1 MGTSSVNSTLASN
14 LATIANTQT
23 FTGVST
29 YSSDL
34 QSILTRSAQIAQI
47 PVLALQNDQTTLQN
61 QATDLDSLQTA
72 VSKLAQ
78 AIMTLGNLSSG
89 GALTATSS
97 NTNIGATV
105 SGTGATAGTYTIS
118 DVTSLAA
125 LSTATMTTGVA
136 NSTSTAVAPSGNNT
150 LYLVAGGSPITI
162 ALTSATNN
170 LNGLEAAINAANAGV
185 TASILTTSGG
195 SYLTITANQAGATS
209 IQLLTDSSNQATDI
223 MSMNQT
229 GSLAQFEV
237 NGLPATSTSNQVS
250 GVIPGVTLSL
260 SSATTSSDSAT
271 IAVAAN
277 PQPITDALQSM
288 ASAYNALHTQIGTE
302 FGTTA
307 GALNGN
313 SVVLSVQNLMR
324 QFAFYQG
331 TGGVQSL
338 MDLGVSIDDTGT
350 MNVDTSVVSAMSSGQ
365 VSNALGF
372 IGNSTAGLAS
382 LASSFTAYSDT
393 TSGVL
398 QKQINQDQTSAQTL
412 QNQIDAMNVRI
423 ADAQKTETAKVE
435 AADSLLAQLQSQQS
449 MLTAT
454 IQGLNY
460 TLYGASLTSPNGTTG
475 G

>member
-1 MGTSSVNSTLASN
+1 MGTSSVNSTLAGN

-61 QATDLDSLQTA
+61 QATDLGTLQTA

-78 AIMTLGNLSSG
+78 AITTLGNLSSG

-97 NTNIGATV
+97 DTNIGATV
-105 SGTGATAGTYTIS
+105 SGIGATAGTYTLS

-136 NSTSTAVAPSGNNT
+136 NPTSTAVAPTGTNT

-195 SYLTITANQAGATS
+195 SYLTMTANQAGATS
-209 IQLLTDSSNQATDI
+209 IQLLTDSSKPATNI

-237 NGLPATSTSNQVS
+237 NGLPATSTSNQVT

-260 SSATTSSDSAT
+260 GSATTSSDSAT
-271 IAVAAN
+271 ITIAAN

-338 MDLGVSIDDTGT
+338 MDLGVSIDATGT

-365 VSNALGF
+365 VSSALSF
-372 IGNSTAGLAS
+372 LGNSTTGLAS

-393 TSGVL
+393 TGGVL
-398 QKQINQDQTSAQTL
+398 QGQINQDQTSAQTL